1 MPRRHGGL
9 ELAISS
15 SQAKR
20 ARARE
25 VRADAGGVGRL
36 LLTAAALVGVVA
48 GVMAEVLR
56 RTALEVIGRGSP
68 LNAALLPKLTE
79 LRNPYKPFPFLANR
93 HVETI
98 FASYCRSL
106 PKLTYRRE
114 CLTMPDGGT
123 VALDWPQPDVQNP
136 KAVLILLVRTSPLHC
151 SLSW

>member
-1 MPRRHGGL
+1 VPSSWGGHGGL

-15 SQAKR
+15 SQGKR

-36 LLTAAALVGVVA
+36 LLTAAVLVGVVA
-48 GVMAEVLR
+48 WVMAEVLR

-68 LNAALLPKLTE
+68 LNAALLP
-79 LRNPYKPFPFLANR
+79 N
-93 HVETI
+93 
-98 FASYCRSL
+98 
-106 PKLTYRRE
+106 LTYRRE

-136 KAVLILLVRTSPLHC
+136 KAVLILLVRT
-151 SLSW
+151 